1 MKIKKFTAMLI
12 SALLVF
18 SMMTAAT
25 ENAMAAVAEDGT
37 YVPDEN
43 VEGTYRYYFA
53 MPNSWLNEYTDTAG
67 VYWWTGFG
75 DMIEGVSDNMPWPG
89 YKANRDS
96 YQGNAC
102 GIYYVDCPSE
112 VPVIVWN
119 NYIDGGLDSEAPEFA
134 ASKQAR
140 DINTEYYSAGD
151 SYLYTSEWFEEMETA
166 YNSDKTAFGA
176 YADNF
181 FVEEGFG
188 FGFSF
193 NFNNMIFVLDPNNF
207 FENYIGNTVYVGD
220 WYFYY
225 GDGEYGTYPTRAWA
239 ESKGALKNLADYS
252 DIPSSPDEPEK
263 PEGEYAE
270 GYYYSVNDDGT
281 AQITGY
287 DGSETELEIPGEL
300 GGYEVTSIGS
310 EAFSDCA
317 ELTSVSIPNSVTDI
331 GYCAFADCSSLE
343 SIAIPNSVTD
353 IGWSAFYNCTSLASV
368 EIPDSITSISD
379 SVFWYCTGLT
389 SVTLPNSVTS
399 IGESTFSNCTSLKS
413 ITIPDSVNSINSY
426 AFFNCESLEKIAIP
440 NGVASIS
447 DYTFSGCTNLAD
459 ITIPNSVTSIG
470 FFAFS
475 DCAGLA
481 SITIPDSV
489 KSIDVYAF
497 NSCIGLKEINVD
509 KDNADYSSADG
520 VLFDKEYDTLVLYPI
535 GKTDEAYKVPEGVKS
550 IGECAFFD
558 CTSLESIAMPDSVTS
573 IGDHAF
579 SYCISLASITMPDS
593 ITSIG
598 DYAFSEC
605 STLESVILPKDITQI
620 SECAFSDCASLKD
633 VEIPDGVT
641 SIGWSAFSDC
651 TSLSSV
657 SIPNSVSSID
667 FYAFAGCKSLTS
679 VIIPS
684 SVELIGW
691 YAFDG
696 CTSLKSATFLSGET
710 KIGMNAFG
718 KVEGLTIK
726 GYKGSGAEKYANNN
740 GFTFVTLVEGDI
752 DGDGKLSIT
761 DATAIQ
767 KYLASTLEFTPEQL
781 AIADVNGDGEISVKD
796 VTFIQKYLVSV
807 V

>member
-12 SALLVF
+12 SVLLMF

-25 ENAMAAVAEDGT
+25 GSTMAAVAEDGT
-37 YVPDEN
+37 YIPGEN
-43 VEGTYRYYFA
+43 IKSTYRYYFA

-67 VYWWTGFG
+67 VYWWSG
-75 DMIEGVSDNMPWPG
+75 SDACNSVENPIAWPG
-89 YKANRDS
+89 YKANRDR

-112 VPVIVWN
+112 VSAIVWN
-119 NYIDGGLDSEAPEFA
+119 NYIDGGLDPEAPEFA

-166 YNSDKTAFGA
+166 YNSDKTAFGT

-181 FVEEGFG
+181 FVDENYG

-193 NFNNMIFVLDPNNF
+193 NFNNMIFVLDPNKS
-207 FENYIGNTVYVGD
+207 FENFVGNTVYGGD

-239 ESKGALKNLADYS
+239 ESKGALKDLADYS

-331 GYCAFADCSSLE
+331 GYCAVADCSSLE

-399 IGESTFSNCTSLKS
+399 IGESTFSDCTSLKS

-470 FFAFS
+470 FFAFY
-475 DCAGLA
+475 DCTGLA

-489 KSIDVYAF
+489 TSIDEYAF
-497 NSCIGLKEINVD
+497 NACTGLKEINVD
-509 KDNADYSSADG
+509 KDNAVYSSADG
-520 VLFDKEYDTLVLYPI
+520 VLFDKGYETLITYPI
-535 GKTDEAYKVPEGVKS
+535 GKTDEAYTVPEGVKS
-550 IGECAFFD
+550 IGERAFYD
-558 CTSLESIAMPDSVTS
+558 CTSLTSIQMPDTVTN
-573 IGDHAF
+573 
-579 SYCISLASITMPDS
+579 
-593 ITSIG
+593 IG
-598 DYAFSEC
+598 DYAFADC
-605 STLESVILPKDITQI
+605 TALASVTLPKNITQI
-620 SECAFSDCASLKD
+620 SVCAFSYCTSLKD
-633 VEIPDGVT
+633 VAIPDGVT
-641 SIGWSAFSDC
+641 IIGWSAFSDC
-651 TSLSSV
+651 ASLSSV
-657 SIPNSVSSID
+657 SIPNSVSNID
-667 FYAFAGCKSLTS
+667 FYAFAGCKSLSS

-684 SVELIGW
+684 SVKLIGW

-696 CTSLKSATFLSGET
+696 CTSLKSATFLSGATE
-710 KIGMNAFG
+710 IGINAFG
-718 KVEGLTIK
+718 YETVYNEETDTLSREKVEGFTIK
-726 GYKGSGAEKYANNN
+726 GYKNSTAEKYANTN
-740 GFTFVTLVEGDI
+740 GFSFVALVEGDI

-767 KYLASTLEFTPEQL
+767 KYLASTLEFIPEQL